1 MEPANCCSKPLLLI
15 FVCVAGSRPGKVPL
29 SYHSN
34 QLYATHKLDDTLIK
48 SNLSLNNKNG
58 FHSVTNSQA
67 HLIHHMADSFCK
79 NNQIEGSKGFGKSN
93 LNFENNKNMIYNQN
107 LNKADAKANKFMSD
121 EDSGESPTTDAL
133 DGCELKLIGI
143 NQLKSIFHAKRFI
156 MTNVVDKWDS
166 LLQLKLKKARQ
177 DDCTVVNDTLSDDKP
192 ADSSDC
198 QPPVAQ
204 AKPPPEC
211 NERLP
216 KSGARLASEN
226 HCRTAKINYVPRQF
240 CGLTSFNSHARSGN
254 NFHDSSLH
262 EKEETSTNKKGIP
275 NIIINGSAS
284 DFNDKLA
291 NVELQQNRV
300 IVGKFP
306 GPR

>member
-1 MEPANCCSKPLLLI
+1 M
-15 FVCVAGSRPGKVPL
+15 
-29 SYHSN
+29 
-34 QLYATHKLDDTLIK
+34 K

-58 FHSVTNSQA
+58 FHSVTNNQA
-67 HLIHHMADSFCK
+67 HLIHHMADNFCK
-79 NNQIEGSKGFGKSN
+79 NNQVESSKSSAKTFGKSN
-93 LNFENNKNMIYNQN
+93 LSFENNKNMIYNQN
-107 LNKADAKANKFMSD
+107 LNKADAKANKFD
-121 EDSGESPTTDAL
+121 EDLGESPTDAL
-133 DGCELKLIGI
+133 DSCELKLIGI
-143 NQLKSIFHAKRFI
+143 NQLKNIFHAKRFI

-198 QPPVAQ
+198 PTPEGQS
-204 AKPPPEC
+204 KPPEC
-211 NERLP
+211 IKRAP
-216 KSGARLASEN
+216 KSGARLASDN

-254 NFHDSSLH
+254 NFHDSNLH

-300 IVGKFP
+300 IAGKLLVH
-306 GPR
+306 